1 MVLLHTIQSHVLRG
15 QEKLG
20 QNSVA
25 KILERMKRLDKL
37 LLVILQREI
46 VGMVII
52 QININKKL

>member
-1 MVLLHTIQSHVLRG
+1 MVLLHTIQSRVLRG

-25 KILERMKRLDKL
+25 KILARMKRLDKL
-37 LLVILQREI
+37 LLVILQNEI

>member
-1 MVLLHTIQSHVLRG
+1 VVLLHTIQSHVLRG